1 MEIETYCRGHT
12 LAFVSPHPEAD
23 GKRVID
29 QSQPVI
35 HLFLYYIIIIV
46 PQWLVMRPVGRN
58 KKSNIDMGVG

>member
-46 PQWLVMRPVGRN
+46 PQ
-58 KKSNIDMGVG
+58 